1 MIRADGFVEE
11 HAWQLY
17 GLIVIGAI
25 ALVLIVAVVLSR
37 RQKVTGRTQGQTFSA
52 AEFTSWF
59 QNQEWHRQQRAPQ
72 QQPPAPPQ
80 QQVIRGP

>member
-25 ALVLIVAVVLSR
+25 ALVLVVAVVLSR
-37 RQKVTGRTQGQTFSA
+37 RQKLTRHTQSQVFSA
-52 AEFTSWF
+52 ADFTAWF

-72 QQPPAPPQ
+72 QPPPQ
-80 QQVIRGP
+80 QEFNPGP